1 MDSGWWA
8 VVGGRLS
15 MDSGRWAV
23 VGGRDSVRGWW
34 MEGALHP
41 KSMLTD
47 QINCAVGLIQQGKQ
61 LLGRD
66 ELDLRWQY

>member
-1 MDSGWWA
+1 MAAGTGIASKIILA
-8 VVGGRLS
+8 
-15 MDSGRWAV
+15 
-23 VGGRDSVRGWW
+23 
-34 MEGALHP
+34 
-41 KSMLTD
+41 D